1 MYLKSLTIKG
11 FKSFADRSVINFEP
25 GISVI
30 IGPNGSG
37 KSNVS
42 EAVLWVL
49 GEQRVSNLRVQAMEE
64 LIFSGSSARQAVGVA
79 EVELVLDNSDGT
91 LPIEFEQVSIMRRMF
106 RNGESEYFINGSPVR
121 RMDIIDILYDSGIS
135 QGTHSIISQGNLT
148 TVLESNPVD
157 RRILIE
163 EAAGVLKHKK
173 RKERASRKLAAM
185 DASLERVNDII
196 KVIESQLKPLERQ
209 AARAQQHRI
218 LTEELKAL
226 DLALAVDD
234 LRSLQVEWSLLGHKE
249 KEIDAE
255 AEFIRFR
262 LSEREA
268 ELSKRQRALEE
279 KGLFTGDLN
288 EQRIRCQSIIQRLDA
303 GMLVLEEKGR
313 NMVSR
318 LSDLRGAIHNSQTRY
333 KNTSAEFE
341 EISERLGEG
350 QGRVK
355 ALYVQQNDLGRDSEQ
370 AVKVKKKAEEERDRA
385 IVALRNHQSSLDAS
399 RINLAKAK
407 ESLGSL
413 DVEEGL
419 LKDSHS
425 QIDDEFV
432 KTQAILA
439 ERRGRLEALEALLV
453 RERATSKLA
462 KAEID
467 KYVRL
472 LDDKRRK
479 RDSNHEVLTTIQAEV
494 RALAEID
501 RAFETA
507 SPALNWINSH
517 KDEFKGIAGKIADV
531 IQIRPDV
538 ELPFGMG
545 TEELEV
551 LVERLLG
558 ADLFGLL
565 IKDAK
570 SAGQIAERLLS
581 GRERGEIS
589 LIPLDGLQPRLEK
602 SSRGRRLV
610 DYLESMSA
618 DQNAIKALLGDIY
631 LAESLAE
638 AQNFH
643 ALDTIGVRFATREGA
658 VIWPSGKLTVGMQI
672 NDVDSVLAR
681 RRKLNL
687 LGEELK
693 NAAGILSD
701 AELDVSNTEKRLHD
715 AQLDDFEISQRIAK
729 SLGDHGSVREE
740 LVRLEESMTQ
750 LLVRR
755 EGIERKLG
763 DIATRRKLSQ
773 PMADETHERI
783 VLLEGGLKNLE
794 DRVKDTELVF
804 KEAAAEKDA
813 VFEKLSTL
821 KIEVESTKGSLSYL
835 KNRHETLRLEV
846 RELEKALEVSKQ
858 TERSLTVIQWRI
870 DPLYRIYEDL
880 HDGAILWAE
889 KLRDQV
895 QLEQTDS
902 NNLRTVINEATEAVE
917 KARGELEEITARLTE
932 LRIEKARLETEV
944 EHAITRITQDND
956 VSLEMAL
963 ETPSPENRQSALDQ
977 VGRLK
982 KKLSTIGAVNQVAM
996 EAYRS
1001 LKSRRDYTL
1010 AQIEDL
1016 QEARKSLAKIERALD
1031 KKMKDRFLETFELVN
1046 LSFQE
1051 VFSTLFPGGFGQ
1063 LLLVEGDE
1071 PDELGIEVS
1080 AQPRGKKITKLSLMS
1095 GGEKSLTALA
1105 LLCAIYK
1112 TRDVPFYVFDEVD
1125 AALDDTNLARLV
1137 AYFDQLRKSTQLI
1150 LVTHQRRT
1158 MEAADVLYGVTMQ
1171 AAGVSKLIS
1180 QRLDQAIKQA
1190 QPPVQSSDQ
1199 QPPDQALKQTR
1210 SSVQQSSQPP
1220 AQSSDQALKQTRSS
1234 ARDKR

>member
-11 FKSFADRSVINFEP
+11 FKSFADRAVINFEP

-91 LPIEFEQVSIMRRMF
+91 LPIEFEHVSIMRRVF

-148 TVLESNPVD
+148 TVLESKPAD
-157 RRILIE
+157 RRVLIE
-163 EAAGVLKHKK
+163 EAAGILKHKK

-185 DASLERVNDII
+185 DASLERVNDIVRI
-196 KVIESQLKPLERQ
+196 IESQLKPLERQ
-209 AARAQQHRI
+209 AARAQQHKI
-218 LTEELKAL
+218 LSEELKAL
-226 DLALAVDD
+226 ELSLAVDD

-255 AEFIRFR
+255 GEFVRFR

-318 LSDLRGAIHNSQTRY
+318 LSDLRAAIHNSEARH
-333 KNTSAEFE
+333 KSTSAEFE
-341 EISERLGEG
+341 EVSERLSEG

-355 ALYVQQNDLGRDSEQ
+355 ALYVQLSDLGKSLEQ
-370 AVKVKKKAEEERDRA
+370 AVKTRKKAEEERDRA
-385 IVALRNHQSSLDAS
+385 ILAYRSHQNSLDAS

-407 ESLGSL
+407 ESISSL
-413 DVEEGL
+413 DVEEAL
-419 LKDSHS
+419 LKESHQ
-425 QIDDEFV
+425 QIDEEFV
-432 KTQAILA
+432 RTQAILA
-439 ERRGRLEALEALLV
+439 ERRGKLDALEAQLV
-453 RERATSKLA
+453 KERAESKLA
-462 KAEID
+462 KTEID
-467 KYVRL
+467 KQVRL
-472 LDDKRRK
+472 LDDRRRK
-479 RDSNHEVLTTIQAEV
+479 RDQNRDVLTTIQAEA
-494 RALAEID
+494 RALKEID
-501 RAFETA
+501 KAFETA
-507 SPALNWINSH
+507 SPALTWISAH
-517 KDEFKGIAGKIADV
+517 RDEFKGIVGRMADAIKV
-531 IQIRPDV
+531 KDDV
-538 ELPFGMG
+538 ELPFGLK
-545 TEELEV
+545 TEEIEV

-565 IKDAK
+565 VTDTK
-570 SAGQIAERLLS
+570 SAGQIAESLLS
-581 GRERGEIS
+581 GKERGELS
-589 LIPLDGLQPRLEK
+589 LIPLDGLHAKAEI
-602 SSRGRRLV
+602 SSRGKRLV
-610 DYLESMSA
+610 DYLEFESA
-618 DQNAIKALLGDIY
+618 DQAAIQALLGDIY
-631 LAESLAE
+631 LAHSLTQ
-638 AQNFH
+638 AQEFH
-643 ALDTIGVRFATREGA
+643 ARDSLGVRFATSGGV

-687 LGEELK
+687 LGEEIK
-693 NAAGILSD
+693 NAAGLLSD
-701 AELDVSNTEKRLHD
+701 TELEVSSTENRLQL
-715 AQLDDFEISQRIAK
+715 AQQEDFEISQRIAK
-729 SLGDHGSVREE
+729 SHGDSESVREE

-750 LLVRR
+750 LLARR
-755 EGIERKLG
+755 EGIERKLN
-763 DIATRRKLSQ
+763 DISTRRKLSE
-773 PMADETHERI
+773 PMADETLERI
-783 VLLEGGLKNLE
+783 ATLEAGLRGHE
-794 DRVKDTELVF
+794 DRVKDTGLALQQVT
-804 KEAAAEKDA
+804 AEKDA
-813 VFEKLSTL
+813 ISEKLSTL
-821 KIEVESTKGSLSYL
+821 KIEVESTKGSLTYL
-835 KNRHETLRLEV
+835 KSRHEALRIELKD
-846 RELEKALEVSKQ
+846 LEKTLEVSRQ
-858 TERSLTVIQWRI
+858 TERSLDIIRWRI
-870 DPLYRIYEDL
+870 DPLYKIYEEL
-880 HDGAILWAE
+880 HDGAIVWAE

-902 NNLRTVINEATEAVE
+902 KNLRTVISEATEAVE
-917 KARGELEEITARLTE
+917 KARAELEENNQRLME
-932 LRIEKARLETEV
+932 IRIEKARVEADV
-944 EHAITRITQDND
+944 EHAISRITQENG
-956 VSLEMAL
+956 VSLELAL
-963 ETPSPENRQSALDQ
+963 ETPSPENRQSAEDQ
-977 VGRLK
+977 VSRLR
-982 KKLSTIGAVNQVAM
+982 KKLTTIGAVNQVAM
-996 EAYRS
+996 EAYEAM
-1001 LKSRRDYTL
+1001 KARRDYTL
-1010 AQIEDL
+1010 GQIEDL
-1016 QEARKSLAKIERALD
+1016 REARRTLVKIERVLD
-1031 KKMKDRFLETFELVN
+1031 KKMKDQFLETFERVN

-1063 LLLVEGDE
+1063 LLLVEGE
-1071 PDELGIEVS
+1071 EADELGIEVS

-1112 TRDVPFYVFDEVD
+1112 TRDVPFYIFDEVD

-1137 AYFDQLRKSTQLI
+1137 AYFDQLRKTTQLI

-1180 QRLDQAIKQA
+1180 QRLDQALRQA
-1190 QPPVQSSDQ
+1190 E
-1199 QPPDQALKQTR
+1199 A
-1210 SSVQQSSQPP
+1210 
-1220 AQSSDQALKQTRSS
+1220 S
-1234 ARDKR
+1234 ARDKE